1 MGVSSVYVSNSACP
15 ACVFQYLLALPV
27 LHSLLTELTGAD
39 AEVEAETDPN
49 TSTSTSTSIS
59 TSTSVRRGGGGA
71 GGARRRYRGAQLLD
85 FLAGFQSGSSLVT
98 DIVQR

>member
-49 TSTSTSTSIS
+49 TSTSTSIS